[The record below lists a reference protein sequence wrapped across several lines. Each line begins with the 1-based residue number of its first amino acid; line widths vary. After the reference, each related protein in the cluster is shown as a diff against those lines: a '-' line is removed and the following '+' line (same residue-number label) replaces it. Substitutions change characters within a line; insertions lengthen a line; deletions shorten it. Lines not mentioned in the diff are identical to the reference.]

1 MTHAHDT
8 LRSLRAEYAEL
19 ASDYDRRW
27 ARYIARSTAATLRR
41 LAPAPGET
49 LLDVGCGT
57 GVLLAAVQAIPG
69 IRAVGT
75 DLSPEMLGVA
85 HARVAPSRFT
95 PSLVGAGARATIPL
109 VAADAAALPFGD
121 AAFDAVVSSSALHFT
136 PDPYA
141 TLAEWRRV
149 LRPGGRLVVTD
160 WCTDGLTGR
169 VLEIDRRIANGA
181 RGQPHRPAF
190 GARVLARMLTAAGF
204 VERRI
209 ERYGISARWPLM
221 TATARRGA

>member
-1 MTHAHDT
+1 MSL
-8 LRSLRAEYAEL
+8 LRRPVELGQYAGL
-19 ASDYDRRW
+19 APDYDRRW
-27 ARYIARSTAATLRR
+27 ARYVAQTTAATLRR

-69 IRAVGT
+69 IHAVGA

-85 HARVAPSRFT
+85 HARVAPSRLT
-95 PSLVGAGARATIPL
+95 PSLVGAGARATIIL
-109 VAADAAALPFGD
+109 VAADAAALPFGG
-121 AAFDAVVSSSALHFT
+121 AAFDAVVSNSALHFT
-136 PDPYA
+136 LDPYA

-169 VLEIDRRIANGA
+169 ALEIGRRVANGA

-190 GARVLARMLTAAGF
+190 GARVLTRMLAEAGF
-204 VERRI
+204 VEHRI
-209 ERYGISARWPLM
+209 ERYWIPSRWPLM
-221 TATARRGA
+221 TAAARALSH